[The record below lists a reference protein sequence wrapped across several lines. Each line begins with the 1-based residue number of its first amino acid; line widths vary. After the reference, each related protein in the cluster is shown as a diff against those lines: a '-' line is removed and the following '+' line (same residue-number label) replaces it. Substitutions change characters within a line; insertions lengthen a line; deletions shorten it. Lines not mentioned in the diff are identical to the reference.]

1 MLSRR
6 LAATLILLTLTAGTS
21 LSFSAPA
28 VALERCGDRQPIV
41 DVLAK
46 KYDEHRRAIGIMG
59 QAGLVEFYVSK
70 SGTWTVI
77 VSSPSGRT
85 CIVAA
90 GHSWDDIPA
99 EKNLTGI

>member
-6 LAATLILLTLTAGTS
+6 LAATLISLTLTAGTS
-21 LSFSAPA
+21 LSYSAPA

-46 KYDEHRRAIGIMG
+46 NYDEHRRAIGIMG
-59 QAGLVEFYVSK
+59 KSGFVEFFVSK
-70 SGTWTVI
+70 AGTWTVI
-77 VSSPSGRT
+77 VSSPSGRA

-90 GHSWDDIPA
+90 GHSWDDVPA